1 MAFEGNGVVFSSSR
15 LLRLAEDV
23 ESDAVA
29 ISYAAMFLR
38 LLPERVGRILSA
50 VRELDIP
57 AALDAALS
65 LRVRAH
71 MVGGLA
77 MERDCRTLEENLLSG
92 DFTAAARSAGEV
104 AKDCLPLTRAL
115 EEFLRGWQDLEDAK
129 GKQP

>member
-1 MAFEGNGVVFSSSR
+1 MALEGNGVVFSSSR

-77 MERDCRTLEENLLSG
+77 MERDCRALEENLRSG
-92 DFTAAARSAGEV
+92 DFNAAARSVADV
-104 AKDCLPLTRAL
+104 AKDCLPLTREL
-115 EEFLRGWQDLEDAK
+115 EKFLRDWQDLEDSK
-129 GKQP
+129 SKQP

>member
-1 MAFEGNGVVFSSSR
+1 MALQGNEAVFSASR

-29 ISYAAMFLR
+29 ISYAAVFLR
-38 LLPERVGRILSA
+38 MLPEKVGRILSA

-77 MERDCRTLEENLLSG
+77 MERDCRTLEENLRSG
-92 DFTAAARSAGEV
+92 DFNAAARSAGEV
-104 AKDCLPLTRAL
+104 AKDCLPLTREL
-115 EEFLRGWQDLEDAK
+115 EKFLRGWQDLEDSK
-129 GKQP
+129 SKQP

>member
-1 MAFEGNGVVFSSSR
+1 MALEGNGVVFSSSR

-104 AKDCLPLTRAL
+104 AKDCLPLTRTL
-115 EEFLRGWQDLEDAK
+115 EEFLRGWQDLEDSK
-129 GKQP
+129 GEGL

>member
-77 MERDCRTLEENLLSG
+77 MERDCRTLEEDLLSG
-92 DFTAAARSAGEV
+92 DFAAAARSAGEV

-115 EEFLRGWQDLEDAK
+115 EEFLRGWQDLEDSK
-129 GKQP
+129 SEQP

>member
-1 MAFEGNGVVFSSSR
+1 MALEGNGVVFSSSR

-38 LLPERVGRILSA
+38 LLPERVGLILSA

-104 AKDCLPLTRAL
+104 AKDCLPLTRVL
-115 EEFLRGWQDLEDAK
+115 EEFLRGWQDLKDSK
-129 GKQP
+129 SKQP